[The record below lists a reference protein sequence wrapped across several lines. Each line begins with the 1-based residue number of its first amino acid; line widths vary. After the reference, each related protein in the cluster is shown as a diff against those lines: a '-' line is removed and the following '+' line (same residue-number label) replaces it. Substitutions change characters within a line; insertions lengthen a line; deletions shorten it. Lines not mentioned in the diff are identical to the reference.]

1 MAAKTD
7 IVRISYNE
15 LENIVHKK
23 TEKSLAHQ
31 GIQEKRPKRPT
42 RGVYQPP
49 SILRHKQQLEQAG
62 GGNWNGE
69 AEGEGECWE
78 EELDVESHGS
88 ATNSSKENSVEKE
101 IDEVLTNIRNL
112 QVQSEDGL
120 VSTGDAKKRS
130 KSGKRPEIQRYI
142 PKGKLIE
149 QSQKDSESEELDDP
163 ARIPSNVASPLF
175 DDNTSLRKIDFGKCS
190 PMDVKI
196 TFVNQT
202 SSPQGS
208 KPDEASNTPQR
219 AGSESRLS
227 GGQGESQTGGQRLR
241 SAGVQ
246 EECHYQ
252 DKNRTDNHSQKFAR
266 DKRQNQRGQ
275 FMGDRGGKR
284 GGGFGRGQNREE
296 GYGTWPRE
304 KGGGRGNVQKENS
317 PPSGENWDVELRIVE
332 KDDIEQKEDKQNR
345 NNVSTSQANPV
356 TGSEP
361 PKPQRINQR
370 RPRDRPVKQTTVSII
385 DAPDEGEDGNGNHI
399 PTMIFERRN
408 SNSSVTGSGQGGN
421 GNLKQKPPKGQ
432 PMTKGPPKRYSLST
446 MRRQRT
452 GSVSSDV
459 STASDLSIDDET
471 TTRIL
476 DWDKEVEREMAKQV
490 QDETMKLK
498 EFLERQGDFPGMDF
512 GMGSSDQKQPD
523 RMSES
528 GSEYGIYREKTSERQ
543 YRPSRAKENQ
553 YNENKNR
560 NSGSRDRHDGSD
572 QWYNELPRSRR
583 RNRRSS
589 LNGRHSRDS
598 SVSSV
603 QSVQSYHGDEGEKMY
618 HSLSLPRKGRRRRRS
633 SNASLKDIS
642 SSREA
647 LNNPE
652 NLNLKITFAQDHNEK
667 RQVTMQGPSQGHQ
680 QGHGQIHQQGHSQG
694 HQQSHGQGHYQG
706 NQQGHGQIH
715 QQGHSQG
722 HQQSHG
728 QGHYQGNQQGH
739 QQGQKGQGQGSTSR
753 GRGRGR
759 ARSAERSK
767 DKQGSRGR
775 PEEYRGPAGKDKDY
789 DKIGVGRGQDRRSVG
804 RGQDTR
810 GSRGQDTRVG
820 SRDNRGQGHD
830 MRHDSR
836 GQSQDIRGHGHDKR
850 GQGQDI
856 HNPSFRG
863 QSHDSRGHG
872 KDQHYS
878 YDRHERRLSG
888 RDETMHETGTS
899 PRGGLLKLPSG
910 ALHSETQSYR
920 DEGQSQRSKGPQ
932 VHSGTSGNTSRGG
945 AGQRRLFDPNN
956 PNKPIMIQD
965 GNKSQN
971 LHEDSKP
978 LQFQDVDNPTTPTS
992 PHGPPSFHQA
1002 YPPMGPAAPYF
1013 QNYDPRFV
1021 DGGHG
1026 FPQRHSGPHP
1036 VPISGHPGTP
1046 GGYYFP
1052 YPVPYRDMAM
1062 YPEEMYQRE
1071 PYYQGGEYD
1080 QELAVS
1086 GRSRTQ
1092 CRAMAERMIQE
1103 SLSLDSQLSDL
1114 VSRRLSSKDFTTLS
1128 QIRQDLQCKCE
1139 QVILLDLDVAN
1150 KHNAE
1155 QLLWKSVYYQVI
1167 EVFRKNLSEEKDEE
1181 TKSQLTHILNQG
1193 TEFYERLLQKLQQTF
1208 NFQLEAFLDTSVLPP
1223 ENISRTVKLALLSTQ
1238 RTLICLG
1245 DIARYREQSN
1255 DTGKVN
1261 YGRAR
1266 NWYSK
1271 AQQIAP
1277 KNGRPYNQ
1285 LAILAL
1291 YTRRKLDAVYYYMRS
1306 LAASNPFLTAR
1317 ESLISLFDEARKK
1330 AQNSEK
1336 KREQEKERSQQL
1348 RKQKKQQGERIEV
1361 WVSADGTSTEDNGDE
1376 GAHQDLSKL
1385 DAVELNKRFVLSF
1398 LNVHGKLFTKVGR
1411 ETFPVC
1417 CAQMLKEFD
1426 ALLRRGAIGPTRLLQ
1441 LMAINMFAI
1450 DNTALKTPYPGSDLL
1465 RSELQEQAVQLGL
1478 DMFGILV
1485 RRCSEQ
1491 LKEHLV
1497 SNDYPAHMFSR
1508 ELEEQVPGIKVWTDW
1523 MYCNPNLWNPP
1534 PNIHEFTLG
1543 PDVDV
1548 WQSCA
1553 DLCNILRN
1561 VDTSHVKL
1569 YKDKKE
1575 GCDPVILHEDNML
1588 AGFVPLLSLP
1598 IKFHY
1603 VHSTVTKEIAQDC
1616 CRIEKL
1622 QDFGDY
1628 LCGIPTPMLSFDVEQ
1643 KQYFSIAPPTG
1654 FSDEEKD
1661 DDQSEGHISEDVIVE
1676 SESEEMTG
1684 EDDEHVRHLRE
1695 KKEELKRIKE
1705 EQRKQKETFQKIVDK
1720 NRHHLIQL
1728 EIHPIFLV
1736 PDTNCFID
1744 HLSSVQRLIQ
1754 HQKYTITIPLIV
1766 INELDGLAKGSRMG
1780 QYDSQEH
1787 ANKVKKSAEETIR
1800 YLEAEFQKKNNHL
1813 RAQTSKGNIMETISF
1828 RSEDTETDSGNND
1841 DLILSCC
1848 LHYCKDKARDFMTK
1862 DKDAPIRLYRDV
1874 VLLTD
1879 DRNLRLKAHTYNV
1892 PVKDVPSFMQWSK
1905 VT

>member
-15 LENIVHKK
+15 LENIVHGK
-23 TEKSLAHQ
+23 TEKSSAHQ
-31 GIQEKRPKRPT
+31 GKLVKEDDPANRLDKKKERRQKRPT

-69 AEGEGECWE
+69 AEGETQGECWE

-101 IDEVLTNIRNL
+101 IDEVLSNIRNL

-120 VSTGDAKKRS
+120 ASTADSKKRS
-130 KSGKRPEIQRYI
+130 KTGKRPEIQRYV

-149 QSQKDSESEELDDP
+149 QSQKDSESEEVDDSS
-163 ARIPSNVASPLF
+163 RIPPVNQSAGTPSHLE
-175 DDNTSLRKIDFGKCS
+175 DNTSPRKIDLGKS
-190 PMDVKI
+190 SHMDVKI

-202 SSPQGS
+202 SSAQGS
-208 KPDEASNTPQR
+208 KSDQVPATPQR
-219 AGSESRLS
+219 AGSESRLV
-227 GGQGESQTGGQRLR
+227 GGHGELQTTGGQRLR
-241 SAGVQ
+241 STGVQ
-246 EECHYQ
+246 EDYQ
-252 DKNRTDNHSQKFAR
+252 MQNRHKNDNHGQKFTR
-266 DKRQNQRGQ
+266 DRHQGQRGQ
-275 FMGDRGGKR
+275 VMVEKGGKR
-284 GGGFGRGQNREE
+284 VGGFGRGQNREE

-304 KGGGRGNVQKENS
+304 KGGGRGNSPKENS
-317 PPSGENWDVELRIVE
+317 PPCAENWDIELRIVE
-332 KDDIEQKEDKQNR
+332 KGDIDQKEDKRNQN
-345 NNVSTSQANPV
+345 TSQASSTII

-385 DAPDEGEDGNGNHI
+385 NAPDEPEDASGNHI

-408 SNSSVTGSGQGGN
+408 SNSSITGSIQGSN
-421 GNLKQKPPKGQ
+421 ENLKQKPPKGQ
-432 PMTKGPPKRYSLST
+432 ISAKGPPKRYSLST

-512 GMGSSDQKQPD
+512 GMGTNQKQSD

-528 GSEYGIYREKTSERQ
+528 GSEYSVYRDKTSERQ
-543 YRPSRAKENQ
+543 YRPSRAKDNQ
-553 YNENKNR
+553 YNENINR
-560 NSGSRDRHDGSD
+560 NSGSRDRHDSSEH
-572 QWYNELPRSRR
+572 WYNEVPRSRR

-603 QSVQSYHGDEGEKMY
+603 QSVQSYQGDEGEKMY

-633 SNASLKDIS
+633 SNASLKDMS

-652 NLNLKITFAQDHNEK
+652 NLSLKITFAQDHNEK

-680 QGHGQIHQQGHSQG
+680 LGHG
-694 HQQSHGQGHYQG
+694 QG
-706 NQQGHGQIH
+706 NQQVP
-715 QQGHSQG
+715 
-722 HQQSHG
+722 
-728 QGHYQGNQQGH
+728 GH
-739 QQGQKGQGQGSTSR
+739 QQGQKGQGHGPVPR

-759 ARSAERSK
+759 ARSAERSRE
-767 DKQGSRGR
+767 KQGSGGR
-775 PEEYRGPAGKDKDY
+775 HDEYRGQTGQDKDFH
-789 DKIGVGRGQDRRSVG
+789 DRVGVGRGQDRRSVG
-804 RGQDTR
+804 RGQDIR
-810 GSRGQDTRVG
+810 GSRGLGQDARVG
-820 SRDNRGQGHD
+820 GRDNRSHD
-830 MRHDSR
+830 M
-836 GQSQDIRGHGHDKR
+836 RGHGHDAR

-856 HNPSFRG
+856 RGHDTRG
-863 QSHDSRGHG
+863 QGQDMRHPSSRGHDTRSHG
-872 KDQHYS
+872 KDRH
-878 YDRHERRLSG
+878 DRRERRHSG
-888 RDETMHETGTS
+888 RDEHMHEAGTS

-910 ALHSETQSYR
+910 ALHTETQNLR
-920 DEGQSQRSKGPQ
+920 DEGKSHSRKNVGPQ
-932 VHSGTSGNTSRGG
+932 AHPGSSGNSARGG

-971 LHEDSKP
+971 YQEESKP
-978 LQFQDVDNPTTPTS
+978 LQFQDVGHDNPTTPTS
-992 PHGPPSFHQA
+992 PRGQQPPFHQG
-1002 YPPMGPAAPYF
+1002 YPQWDPAAPYF
-1013 QNYDPRFV
+1013 QNYDPRLV
-1021 DGGHG
+1021 DTGHG
-1026 FPQRHSGPHP
+1026 FPQRHPGPHP
-1036 VPISGHPGTP
+1036 VPLPGHPGQP
-1046 GGYYFP
+1046 GGYYYP

-1062 YPEEMYQRE
+1062 YPEEMYHRD
-1071 PYYQGGEYD
+1071 PYYQGGEFEQD
-1080 QELAVS
+1080 LAIS

-1092 CRAMAERMIQE
+1092 CRAIAERMIQE

-1114 VSRRLSSKDFTTLS
+1114 VARRLSSKDFTTLT
-1128 QIRQDLQCKCE
+1128 QIRQDLQSKCE

-1150 KHNAE
+1150 KHNTE

-1167 EVFRKNLSEEKDEE
+1167 EVFRKILSEEKDEE
-1181 TKSQLTHILNQG
+1181 TKTQLTQILNQG

-1223 ENISRTVKLALLSTQ
+1223 DNISRTVKLALLSTQ

-1245 DIARYREQSN
+1245 DIARYREQSS

-1336 KREQEKERSQQL
+1336 RREQEKEKVQRLRQQK
-1348 RKQKKQQGERIEV
+1348 RQQGERIEI
-1361 WVSADGTSTEDNGDE
+1361 WVSADGTSTENNGDE
-1376 GAHQDLSKL
+1376 GTDLDLSKL

-1411 ETFPVC
+1411 ETFPEC

-1450 DNTALKTPYPGSDLL
+1450 DNTALKTPLSPSDPGSELL

-1523 MYCNPNLWNPP
+1523 MYCNPTLWNPP

-1553 DLCNILRN
+1553 DLCNILRD

-1569 YKDKKE
+1569 YKEKKE

-1598 IKFHY
+1598 IKFQY

-1628 LCGIPTPMLSFDVEQ
+1628 LCGIPTPMLSFDVER
-1643 KQYFSIAPPTG
+1643 KQYYSVAPPTG
-1654 FSDEEKD
+1654 FSDDEKDEEKLEAHL
-1661 DDQSEGHISEDVIVE
+1661 SGEEDVIVE
-1676 SESEEMTG
+1676 SESEEITG
-1684 EDDEHVRHLRE
+1684 EDDEHIRHLRE

-1720 NRHHLIQL
+1720 NRHHLIEL

-1744 HLSSVQRLIQ
+1744 HLSSIQKLIH
-1754 HQKYTITIPLIV
+1754 HQKYTVTIPLIV

-1828 RSEDTETDSGNND
+1828 RSEETETDSGNND

-1862 DKDAPIRLYRDV
+1862 DKDAPIRLFRDV

-1892 PVKDVPSFMQWSK
+1892 PVKDVPSFIQWSK